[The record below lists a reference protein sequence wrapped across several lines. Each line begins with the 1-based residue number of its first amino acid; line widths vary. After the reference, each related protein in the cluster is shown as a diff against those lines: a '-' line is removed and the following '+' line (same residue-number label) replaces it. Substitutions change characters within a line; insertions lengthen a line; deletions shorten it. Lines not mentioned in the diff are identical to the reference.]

1 MQTSTKNRII
11 QRIAVLLNP
20 PILLVEY
27 KYLNTEERISCQKLF
42 HRKILVKGIRN
53 LNDHILLTNKLIEK
67 YPQYIGRNKI
77 SFTQLNR
84 FVQKILNRSD
94 SPFTKRK
101 NDNCF
106 LETKSKKMFSLS
118 PQPILK
124 DYIHK
129 QDKPPKS
136 RDHQHFN
143 LNSIGDLNNVS
154 EETLSNAKREMN
166 RVYEQHKTY
175 KDQKGYEYD
184 KRIEF
189 CDETSDSSWD

>member
-1 MQTSTKNRII
+1 M
-11 QRIAVLLNP
+11 
-20 PILLVEY
+20 
-27 KYLNTEERISCQKLF
+27 
-42 HRKILVKGIRN
+42 
-53 LNDHILLTNKLIEK
+53 
-67 YPQYIGRNKI
+67 
-77 SFTQLNR
+77 
-84 FVQKILNRSD
+84 
-94 SPFTKRK
+94 
-101 NDNCF
+101 F
-106 LETKSKKMFSLS
+106 LLS